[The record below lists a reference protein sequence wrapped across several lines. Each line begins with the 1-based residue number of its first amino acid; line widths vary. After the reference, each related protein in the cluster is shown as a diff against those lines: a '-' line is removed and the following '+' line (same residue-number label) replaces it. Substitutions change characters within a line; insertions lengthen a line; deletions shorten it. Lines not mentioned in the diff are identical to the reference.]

1 MKKLI
6 LTLLTLFALCAVS
19 SAQVLTPGVV
29 VQQTNPIGNCNQQ
42 AYQVI
47 WNTATPAAWVC
58 NSATGVWASSQTF
71 GFTYS
76 GTGTVNLLQ
85 NTPTILTPLL
95 TLPIIADSTDT
106 TKQVKFSLSGGTTA
120 FATTLTFAPSAAR
133 TVTFPDATDTVV
145 ELGTTQTMTNKTL
158 TNPVITGPA
167 PVACGSTCSVST
179 SQSGSTFLLNQA
191 AGSTATLPASTGS
204 GNKYNFLI
212 TVATTSAQ
220 EKILLTTVT
229 DVIIGTAILQNG
241 GTAKI
246 FVGNA
251 GTYHSI
257 QMPFTGTQP
266 SGGFIGD
273 TISCLDVAAG
283 TWACQIVSQSG
294 NAAPST
300 PYSTSTT

>member
-19 SAQVLTPGVV
+19 SAQRLTPGVV
-29 VQQTNPIGNCNQQ
+29 VQQTDPTGNCNQQ
-42 AYQVI
+42 SYQVVI
-47 WNTATPAAWVC
+47 
-58 NSATGVWASSQTF
+58 NSYSSSQLSSSLIS
-71 GFTYS
+71 GPVMWICNTYTGQWVS
-76 GTGTVNLLQ
+76 SQVAGLGYTGTGADALQISPTLITPTLQ
-85 NTPTILTPLL
+85 N
-95 TLPIIADSTDT
+95 PII
-106 TKQVKFSLSGGTTA
+106 Q
-120 FATTLTFAPSAAR
+120 
-133 TVTFPDATDTVV
+133 
-145 ELGTTQTMTNKTL
+145 
-158 TNPVITGPA
+158 GPA
-167 PVACGSTCSVST
+167 PVACGATCTVST
-179 SQSGSTFLLNQA
+179 TQSGYTFLLNQA

-204 GNKYNFLI
+204 GNKYNFLV

-220 EKILLTTVT
+220 EKILLTTVA
-229 DVIIGTAILQNG
+229 DVIVGTAILQNS

-257 QMPFTGTQP
+257 QMPYAGTQP

-283 TWACQIVSQSG
+283 TWACQVVSQSG
-294 NAAPST
+294 NATPVT